1 MAQSRSINST
11 RNAVTSVSGRI
22 LSLVVNF
29 VSRTFFIKF
38 LGEACLGLNGLFTT
52 ILSLLSLAELGIGE
66 AIAFYLYKPIA
77 EGDTERLS
85 KLVHFYKICYRII
98 GTAVMVIGL
107 ALMPALPFLINL
119 ESDPG
124 YNIYLLFLLYLLNT
138 SITYFL
144 FSYPQTVLVANQ
156 RQYSIN
162 VFAIIFQLVIF
173 AADFITLYFTKN
185 YIVYLSAR
193 LSLTCLQNFVIY
205 LFCRKNYPYI
215 AIKPKEKL
223 KGEEIKGMFK
233 DVYGVFVLKLS
244 SKLIDSTDNL
254 FISFF
259 LGTILVG
266 YNSNYLM
273 IVTAA
278 ISLVNAIIFAFCAS
292 VGDYNVTH
300 SKEEVYR
307 LFDTLDYLNFIISFS
322 FAIFIFSFSN
332 HFVTILW
339 GEKFAHFGFA
349 SDSEFYNIAPIV
361 IVAFM
366 SFNFYLVG
374 SIYTVFA
381 FRQALGIFRKSMYF
395 QLFAALLN
403 IALDFALIRVLGIL
417 GLYIATVTSNLLFGV
432 FPFAKS
438 LYDKESN
445 NLFVK
450 YFFKTLTRYVYLLAI
465 GTATY
470 FACSWV
476 DINILGFVFRVL
488 ITVGIV
494 SAAVLL
500 TGTFDKNF
508 KLLLVR
514 IKTMLKRNNT
524 VQTVS

>member
-1 MAQSRSINST
+1 MTQSRSINSS
-11 RNAVTSVSGRI
+11 RNAITSVSARI

-29 VSRTFFIKF
+29 ISRTFFIKY

-77 EGDTERLS
+77 EGDNERLS

-98 GTAVMVIGL
+98 GAVVMAIGL
-107 ALMPALPFLINL
+107 SLMPLLPYLIKL
-119 ESDPG
+119 DSDPG
-124 YNIYLLFLLYLLNT
+124 YNIYVLFLLYLLNS

-144 FSYPQTVLVANQ
+144 FSYPQTVLIANQ
-156 RQYSIN
+156 KQYTIN
-162 VFAIIFQLVIF
+162 IFTIIFQLGIF
-173 AADFITLYFTKN
+173 SADFITLFFTKN
-185 YIVYLSAR
+185 FIVYLAVR
-193 LSLTCLQNFVIY
+193 LSLTCLQNFIIY
-205 LFCRKNYPYI
+205 LYCRKHYPYI
-215 AIKPKEKL
+215 AIKPKEKIC
-223 KGEEIKGMFK
+223 KDEIKTMFK

-273 IVTAA
+273 IMTAA

-292 VGDYNVTH
+292 VGDYNVNHT
-300 SKEEVYR
+300 KEEVYK

-322 FAIFIFSFSN
+322 FAIMIFSFSN
-332 HFVTILW
+332 HFITILW
-339 GEKFAHFGFA
+339 GENFVF
-349 SDSEFYNIAPIV
+349 SII

-366 SFNFYLVG
+366 SFNFYLVT
-374 SIYTVFA
+374 SIYAVFA

-403 IALDFALIRVLGIL
+403 IALDFALIHALGIL
-417 GLYIATVTSNLLFGV
+417 GLYIATVTSNLLFAI

-438 LYDKESN
+438 LYDKEHN
-445 NLFVK
+445 NEFLK
-450 YFFKTLTRYVYLLAI
+450 YFFKTLTRYVYLISFGA
-465 GTATY
+465 ATY
-470 FACSWV
+470 FACIWIDTS
-476 DINILGFVFRVL
+476 ILGFVYRVL

-494 SAAVLL
+494 GAAVLI
-500 TGTFDKNF
+500 TGIFDKNF
-508 KLLLVR
+508 KALLVK
-514 IKTMLKRNNT
+514 IKSLFARRTT
-524 VQTVS
+524 TEEAV